1 MEATR
6 QLLVEEGPEVSI
18 QAITDR
24 ADVAIGSFY
33 NHFDSKQA
41 VFAAVAASLLEGFEA
56 DLARRTAHL
65 TDPAE
70 IPCVGVRLIL
80 RLPETHPD
88 IAKVFVAIGPGLLAV
103 PQGYSPNFER
113 DIRAAIEA
121 DRLHA
126 ENLELLM
133 LMVAGGYQRA
143 LTLRLLNPNVSPD
156 LADDF
161 AQVMLEMFGMPRAEA
176 KKLAHKKLP
185 PQVRVTTRAG
195 G

>member
-1 MEATR
+1 M
-6 QLLVEEGPEVSI
+6 Q
-18 QAITDR
+18 
-24 ADVAIGSFY
+24 
-33 NHFDSKQA
+33 
-41 VFAAVAASLLEGFEA
+41 
-56 DLARRTAHL
+56 
-65 TDPAE
+65 PA
-70 IPCVGVRLIL
+70 P
-80 RLPETHPD
+80 
-88 IAKVFVAIGPGLLAV
+88 
-103 PQGYSPNFER
+103 
-113 DIRAAIEA
+113 A

-176 KKLAHKKLP
+176 KKLAHKTLP